1 MANPLFNMMRGNGG
15 MNQFMQRLQ
24 QLKSQM
30 GGDPNK
36 HIQDL
41 LNSGKITQAD
51 YNNAVK
57 RAEELRKMFGM

>member
-1 MANPLFNMMRGNGG
+1 MANSLFNMLGGGNN
-15 MNQFMQRLQ
+15 MNPLMQKLQ

-41 LNSGKITQAD
+41 LNSGKDNFHGIISAQ
-51 YNNAVK
+51 
-57 RAEELRKMFGM
+57 

>member
-1 MANPLFNMMRGNGG
+1 MANPLFNMMGGGG
-15 MNQFMQRLQ
+15 MNPFMQRLQ

-51 YNNAVK
+51 YNRAVQ
-57 RAEELRKMFGM
+57 RAEELRKMFKM

>member
-1 MANPLFNMMRGNGG
+1 MANSLFNMMNGNNR
-15 MNQFMQRLQ
+15 MNPLMQKLQ
-24 QLKSQM
+24 QLKAQM

-51 YNNAVK
+51 YNRAVE
-57 RAEELRKMFGM
+57 RAQELRKMFGM

>member
-1 MANPLFNMMRGNGG
+1 MANPLFNMMGGNGG
-15 MNQFMQRLQ
+15 MNPLMQRLQ

-41 LNSGKITQAD
+41 LNSGKITHAD

>member
-15 MNQFMQRLQ
+15 MNPLMQRLQ

-41 LNSGKITQAD
+41 LNSVKITQAD
-51 YNNAVK
+51 YNRAVE
-57 RAEELRKMFGM
+57 RANELRKMFGM

>member
-1 MANPLFNMMRGNGG
+1 MANSLFNMMNGNNR
-15 MNQFMQRLQ
+15 MNPLMQKLQ
-24 QLKSQM
+24 QLKAQM

-51 YNNAVK
+51 YNRAVE
-57 RAEELRKMFGM
+57 RAQELRKMLGM

>member
-1 MANPLFNMMRGNGG
+1 MANSLFNMMNGNNR
-15 MNQFMQRLQ
+15 MNPLMQKLQ

-51 YNNAVK
+51 YNRAVE
-57 RAEELRKMFGM
+57 RAQELRKMFGM